1 MKRNVLIEITR
12 GFAKDEESLPK
23 SDGKLIETAIN
34 ELVKTTRKGEWPRK
48 LYRTHGVI
56 FPEGIL
62 SRNSTLYMYKVT
74 TSHTVI
80 LTLDEDPLFNQR
92 IIKLM
97 RIAKREESSEIFNDV
112 AKLIYTNEY

>member
-12 GFAKDEESLPK
+12 GFDMDEQTLSK
-23 SDGKLIETAIN
+23 SDSKLVETAIN
-34 ELVKTTRKGEWPRK
+34 ELVKTTRKGEWPKK

-56 FPEGIL
+56 FPQGIL
-62 SRNSTLYMYKVT
+62 SKYSTLYMYKVT
-74 TSHTVI
+74 TSHIVI

-97 RIAKREESSEIFNDV
+97 RIAKREESTEIFNNV
-112 AKLIYTNEY
+112 ANLIYSNGN